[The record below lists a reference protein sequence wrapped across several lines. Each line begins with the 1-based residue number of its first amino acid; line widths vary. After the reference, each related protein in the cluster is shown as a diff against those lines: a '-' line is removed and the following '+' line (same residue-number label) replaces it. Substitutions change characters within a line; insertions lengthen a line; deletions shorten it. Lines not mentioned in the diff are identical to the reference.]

1 MTIPPELLHRIGQIL
16 DRAEVLLPPAPPHM
30 EWNAMAYLWRS
41 HLRSGYLRPVRILS
55 TTGLDDLLCIDDQKR
70 QIDTNTRQFL
80 AGLPANNVL
89 LWGPRGTGK
98 SSLIK
103 ALLNTYSARGLRL
116 IEVEREHL
124 TDLPDILDLVCDRPE
139 RYLIFCDDLS
149 FEAHD
154 ARYKALKVLLDGS
167 VHATPANVL
176 VYATSNRRHLLPEQ
190 LSDNL
195 AARMV
200 DGEVHQ
206 VEAVEEKISL
216 SERFGM
222 WLAFHPF
229 TQEQYLDIVN
239 HWLDRLAVPALDRD
253 GAETAALQWALLHGS
268 RSGRSAWQFAKDWAG
283 KHALKSAGRHDHA

>member
-1 MTIPPELLHRIGQIL
+1 
-16 DRAEVLLPPAPPHM
+16 M